1 MHRIE
6 TRHSLC
12 VEADQMKMMRRGVAK
27 IVRFRKRTVAQSA
40 VCTIVMMC
48 LQEKK
53 EIVSEETT
61 INVFFTNDCHCTVSV
76 ALTIVYGIPIIS
88 LCTELQ
94 QKIIHEVETM
104 TPFIVERVHL
114 FVQRLVMSTTEDGKQ
129 NA

>member
-1 MHRIE
+1 
-6 TRHSLC
+6 
-12 VEADQMKMMRRGVAK
+12 MKNEGGVTE

-53 EIVSEETT
+53 EIVGEETT
-61 INVFFTNDCHCTVSV
+61 VNVVFTNERHCTVSV
-76 ALTIVYGIPIIS
+76 ALTMVYGIPIIS

-94 QKIIHEVETM
+94 QKIIHEVEMM
-104 TPFIVERVHL
+104 TPFIVEQVHL
-114 FVQRLVMSTTEDGKQ
+114 FVQRLVMCPTKDGEQ